1 MPKRRR
7 RWLDYS
13 VYLLVRVFVCVVQ
26 SVSWGTALGGAR
38 RVARIVHHF
47 DKRHRDIAAENLR
60 YAFPQHSPDEIDAL
74 VLASY
79 EHLAM
84 AGVEIMRMP
93 RTLSP
98 TNYGDYVRCP
108 PDVRARFDEWWK
120 FERPLVVVTGHF
132 GNWEIIGYATGLM
145 GFTAN
150 VIARKLDNPY
160 LDRWV
165 TALRES
171 TGVKM
176 LDKNTDFDGIQRT
189 LETGGS
195 LGVVG
200 DQDAGSKGLF
210 VNFFGRPASTFKSIA
225 LLSLEYNAAI
235 LVVGMART
243 GHPLQYQLY
252 LEDEIL
258 PEDYARD
265 PDAIRSITERYS
277 TALERMIRRYPE
289 QYLWMHRRWKHQ
301 PKVRAKKAA

>member
-1 MPKRRR
+1 
-7 RWLDYS
+7 
-13 VYLLVRVFVCVVQ
+13 
-26 SVSWGTALGGAR
+26 
-38 RVARIVHHF
+38 
-47 DKRHRDIAAENLR
+47 
-60 YAFPQHSPDEIDAL
+60 
-74 VLASY
+74 
-79 EHLAM
+79 
-84 AGVEIMRMP
+84 
-93 RTLSP
+93 
-98 TNYGDYVRCP
+98 
-108 PDVRARFDEWWK
+108 
-120 FERPLVVVTGHF
+120 
-132 GNWEIIGYATGLM
+132 
-145 GFTAN
+145 
-150 VIARKLDNPY
+150 
-160 LDRWV
+160 
-165 TALRES
+165 
-171 TGVKM
+171 M

-243 GHPLQYQLY
+243 GHPLQYRLY

-301 PKVRAKKAA
+301 PKARAKKAA